1 MQNPVARTVSGAL
14 RRDDA
19 GQRFERFEQIASGGN
34 DLSAIDAFYGA
45 LRMNLR
51 LLVTT
56 AILSGL
62 LMAPLAQA
70 MPQHHHDAATTSS
83 APLPAQRWAPD
94 APLREGMRRAQTAV
108 GELHHYELGHM
119 SETMALDRARTVAD
133 AVTFMFAHCKLAAE
147 PDEALHG
154 ILVPLLSAAQALQAD
169 PKKVQAVAE
178 MRAAIDQYPHY
189 FNDPGWNKQAPA
201 HSSAHDE

>member
-1 MQNPVARTVSGAL
+1 
-14 RRDDA
+14 
-19 GQRFERFEQIASGGN
+19 
-34 DLSAIDAFYGA
+34 
-45 LRMNLR
+45 MNLR

-56 AILSGL
+56 AILGGL

-83 APLPAQRWAPD
+83 VPLPAQRWAPD

-147 PDEALHG
+147 PDKALHG

-189 FNDPGWNKQAPA
+189 FNDPGWNKQVPA
-201 HSSAHDE
+201 HSSAHDEQ